1 MFLSSIDDLESKFKL
16 FDRLNTVLF
25 NVWRDKSA
33 EAYKNNDIARITN
46 EYRNY
51 ISQVRSLAEEASR
64 LNKEI
69 EQKMNTITQ
78 LQREVCNIALNPQID
93 DCSIWEARGLRA
105 VYSDDGEYSHDVSCG
120 EEVRFVAKGVRA
132 GDEKG
137 IAAQYLD
144 DCDDM
149 IVNLI
154 KNL

>member
-1 MFLSSIDDLESKFKL
+1 MFLDGISDLESKFKL
-16 FDRLNTVLF
+16 FDRLNTLLF

-64 LNKEI
+64 LNKELD
-69 EQKMNTITQ
+69 QKLNTITQ
-78 LQREVCNIALNPQID
+78 LQREVYNIAINPQID

-105 VYSDDGEYSHDVSCG
+105 VYTDEGEYNGDVPCG

-132 GDEKG
+132 GGEKAV
-137 IAAQYLD
+137 AAQYLG

-149 IVNLI
+149 IVNLV

>member
-1 MFLSSIDDLESKFKL
+1 MFLDGINDLESKFKL
-16 FDRLNTVLF
+16 FDRLNTYLF

-64 LNKEI
+64 LNKELD
-69 EQKMNTITQ
+69 QKLNAITQ
-78 LQREVCNIALNPQID
+78 LQREVYNIAINPQID

-105 VYSDDGEYSHDVSCG
+105 VYTDEGEYSHDVPCG
-120 EEVRFVAKGVRA
+120 EEVRFVTKGVRA
-132 GDEKG
+132 GGEKAA
-137 IAAQYLD
+137 AAQYLG

-149 IVNLI
+149 IVNLVM
-154 KNL
+154 NL